1 MKQLTQE
8 EKAAVFLGSL
18 SPAVMESVL
27 AKLSPERRTRLR
39 GLAQRP
45 PDATSTDALDPVL
58 REVESMLRN
67 DDPAAAGMEQPVAA
81 ARAAGAYGAAAAAAK
96 EDADELAQA
105 LGDPVAELARVEPEQ
120 LAAALQGENSR
131 TVCLILSQLP
141 IEQAGQLFKRLPG
154 ELRRTVSVH
163 FAGATAPPPE
173 VIQRIVQAVVRK
185 SLQLKEK
192 PPEPGPDVRY
202 RNMAGMMR
210 LLEKEERKEVL
221 AALEEHDATA
231 AAAVKGLLYQFEDLL
246 RIEKRSIQRL
256 LGELDTKNL
265 ALALKGADPA
275 ITEKVLSN
283 MSQRAQ
289 QTLNEETE
297 LAGTA
302 TAAQVEQARKVIVDT
317 IQKLDQAGDLVMLE
331 G

>member
-18 SPAVMESVL
+18 SPALMESVL

-39 GLAQRP
+39 GLAQQP
-45 PDATSTDALDPVL
+45 PQATSVDVLDPVL
-58 REVESMLRN
+58 REVESMLPN
-67 DDPAAAGMEQPVAA
+67 DEPASKIVQPVAA
-81 ARAAGAYGAAAAAAK
+81 AQAASAYGAAATAAK
-96 EDADELAQA
+96 QAANELADA
-105 LGDPVAELARVEPEQ
+105 LGDPLAALARVEPEQ
-120 LAAALQGENSR
+120 LAAALKGENPR

-154 ELRRTVSVH
+154 ELRRAVSVQ
-163 FAGATAPPPE
+163 FASVTAPPLE
-173 VIQRIVQAVVRK
+173 VAQRIAQAVVRK
-185 SLQLKEK
+185 SRQLKEK
-192 PPEPGPDVRY
+192 PPEPGPDVRH

-210 LLEKEERKEVL
+210 LLDKEERKEVL
-221 AALEEHDATA
+221 AALEEHDPTAATA
-231 AAAVKGLLYQFEDLL
+231 IKGMLYQFEDLL
-246 RIEKRSIQRL
+246 RIEKRSMQRL

-265 ALALKGADPA
+265 ALALKGAEPA

-297 LAGTA
+297 LAATA

-331 G
+331 N